1 MSYILMLDPEEP
13 KQLEITFEL
22 VRKVLDGWGVKYE
35 SKYYDSPDR
44 VHPHELYCEKGLF
57 EIFISKDKD
66 SLTLDGDWE
75 RTLDFLVLFRR
86 HVTNSQK
93 LLFFDQG
100 YSNNMV
106 LSPDVE
112 KADITAIFGGSQ
124 TPL

>member
-1 MSYILMLDPEEP
+1 MSYLLMLDPEEP
-13 KQLEITFEL
+13 RQLEITFEL
-22 VRKVLDGWGVKYE
+22 VRKVLDEWGVQYE
-35 SKYYDSPDR
+35 FKHYDSPNR
-44 VHPHELYCEKGLF
+44 VHPYELYCEKGLF
-57 EIFISKDKD
+57 EIFISKNMD

-75 RTLDFLVLFRR
+75 RTLDFLVLFRH

-112 KADITAIFGGSQ
+112 KADIKAIFGAAKTS
-124 TPL
+124 L